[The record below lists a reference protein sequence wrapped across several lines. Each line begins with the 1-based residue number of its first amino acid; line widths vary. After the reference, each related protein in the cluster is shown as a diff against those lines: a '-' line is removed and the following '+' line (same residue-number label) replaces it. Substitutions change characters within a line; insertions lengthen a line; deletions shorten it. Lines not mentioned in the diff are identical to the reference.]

1 MKIHLIDLPYPYGRK
16 RIHPNGSLLSAAA
29 RLIAQGYEITYTDL
43 NIDEELRIPYD
54 QGDVWGISVYG
65 APYIPEAI
73 SFARKFNEFDIPIL
87 VGGQAVENLS
97 QEQFARLFKGTN
109 AHQIKGDGDVEKI
122 CGVPHGERI
131 PRFSLRPTFAN
142 LREEYLDTYL
152 RLEMPLLISQ
162 GCVYGCHFCAA
173 QKRTDESF
181 VQLSAFEETLE
192 YLVLE
197 AQKRKIDEIAFYA
210 SSLDFFQNPQKI
222 EKFLVVIRN
231 VQETSGVKIRLRS
244 LSCMKSFLRAKKEI
258 PNFGEL
264 LKQSGME
271 AIGFGVD
278 GADVSVWK
286 SQGKNHNKQTDVEEC
301 LEYCTRIGIQ
311 PEVLLVMGFPEDTL
325 SSLVNNVIS
334 AARYVRRWPQ
344 VMLRPY
350 LAKSFVPGN
359 DDWKNNVAGVE
370 DMLNN
375 FELFYNLDFAAI
387 GSSITH
393 PRRWHRYA
401 SNAAYLTVI
410 GMFTFRG
417 NCDTP
422 PLLPQGEPGMY
433 GKISRFVNR
442 YIPADK

>member
-1 MKIHLIDLPYPYGRK
+1 MRIHLIDLPYPYGGNWIR
-16 RIHPNGSLLSAAA
+16 PNGSLLGASAQ
-29 RLIAQGYEITYTDL
+29 LIARGYEVTYTDL
-43 NIDEELRIPYD
+43 NIDEELCIPYD
-54 QGDVWGISVYG
+54 QRDVWGISVYG
-65 APYIPEAI
+65 APYIPVAI
-73 SFARKFNEFDIPIL
+73 SFARKYHEYNIPIL
-87 VGGQAVENLS
+87 VGGQAIENLT
-97 QEQFARLFKGTN
+97 QEQFTKLFVETN
-109 AHQIKGDGDVEKI
+109 AHQVLDQEDVQRI
-122 CGVPHGERI
+122 CGIPQGERNVQ
-131 PRFSLRPTFAN
+131 FSMRLAFKN

-152 RLEMPLLISQ
+152 RLEIPLLISQ

-173 QKRTDESF
+173 KKRTEESF
-181 VQLSAFEETLE
+181 VRMYQFEETLE
-192 YLVLE
+192 YLVSE
-197 AQKRKIDEIAFYA
+197 AQKRNIDEISFYA

-222 EKFLVVIRN
+222 EKFLVVMRD

-258 PNFGEL
+258 PNFSEL
-264 LKQSGME
+264 LKQSGMH

-334 AARYVRRWPQ
+334 AIRYVHRWPS

-359 DDWKNNVAGVE
+359 NDWKNTVAGVQTVVE
-370 DMLNN
+370 N

-387 GSSITH
+387 GSSVTH

-401 SNAAYLTVI
+401 SNAAYLTIISV
-410 GMFTFRG
+410 FTLSG

-422 PLLPQGEPGMY
+422 PLFPQGESGIY
-433 GKISRFVNR
+433 GKFARWVNK

>member
-1 MKIHLIDLPYPYGRK
+1 MKIHLIDLQYPYGKQRV
-16 RIHPNGSLLSAAA
+16 HPNGSLLGASAQ
-29 RLIAQGYEITYTDL
+29 LIAQGYEVTYTDL
-43 NIDEELRIPYD
+43 NMVEELHIPYNV
-54 QGDVWGISVYG
+54 GDVWGISAYG
-65 APYIPEAI
+65 APYIPEAVA
-73 SFARKFNEFDIPIL
+73 FARKYSEYDLSIL
-87 VGGQAVENLS
+87 VGGQAIEGLS
-97 QEQFARLFKGTN
+97 REQFASLFAGTK
-109 AHQIKGDGDVEKI
+109 AVQILSTDDVVSL
-122 CGVPHGERI
+122 CGEATGNKHD
-131 PRFSLRPTFAN
+131 FSLRLAFMN
-142 LREEYLDTYL
+142 LSERYLDAYL
-152 RLEMPLLISQ
+152 RVEIPLWISQ
-162 GCVYGCHFCAA
+162 GCVYGCYFCAA
-173 QKRTDESF
+173 KKRTEETF
-181 VQLSAFEETLE
+181 VRLYAFEETLE
-192 YLVLE
+192 YLVSQ
-197 AQKRKIDEIAFYA
+197 AQKRNIDEISFYA

-222 EKFLVVIRN
+222 EKFLIVIRN
-231 VQETSGVKIRLRS
+231 IQETSGVKIRLRS

-359 DDWKNNVAGVE
+359 DDWKNNVVGVE
-370 DMLNN
+370 VVLDN
-375 FELFYNLDFAAI
+375 FELFYNLDFSAI

-401 SNAAYLTVI
+401 SNTAYLTII
-410 GMFTFRG
+410 GVFTLLG
-417 NCDTP
+417 KCDTP
-422 PLLPQGEPGMY
+422 PLLPQGESGIY
-433 GKISRFVNR
+433 GKFSRLINR